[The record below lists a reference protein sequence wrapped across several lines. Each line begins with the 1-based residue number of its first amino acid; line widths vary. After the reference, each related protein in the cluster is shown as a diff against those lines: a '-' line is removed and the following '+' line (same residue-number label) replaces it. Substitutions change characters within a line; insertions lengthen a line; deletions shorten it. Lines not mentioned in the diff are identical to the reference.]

1 MKKFK
6 INSAD
11 VLEVLSYLY
20 INSSKSFLRFSLN
33 KLSLATATSKYAV
46 GGILLYL
53 SRNKIIQIN
62 RLSFKVFELQWSMS
76 KSSPTEEMAESVLGH
91 LSELSS
97 EFKSNSSE
105 LFPCPVGTTRVS
117 TSEVSA
123 RSVSPVSLDAHPVV
137 DLSNVKAS
145 LLVQELRRR
154 GFIVSATL
162 EL

>member
-1 MKKFK
+1 M
-6 INSAD
+6 
-11 VLEVLSYLY
+11 
-20 INSSKSFLRFSLN
+20 
-33 KLSLATATSKYAV
+33 

-53 SRNKIIQIN
+53 SRNKIVQID
-62 RLSFKVFELQWSMS
+62 RISYRVFELQWSVS
-76 KSSPTEEMAESVLGH
+76 KSCPTEAMAESVLGR
-91 LSELSS
+91 LSELSLK
-97 EFKSNSSE
+97 FKYSSSE

-117 TSEVSA
+117 TSEVST
-123 RSVSPVSLDAHPVV
+123 RSVSLDVPPV

>member
-62 RLSFKVFELQWSMS
+62 RLSYKVFELQWSML
-76 KSSPTEEMAESVLGH
+76 KSSPTEVMAESVLGH
-91 LSELSS
+91 LSELSF
-97 EFKSNSSE
+97 EFKYNSSK
-105 LFPCPVGTTRVS
+105 LFPCPVGTTRVG
-117 TSEVSA
+117 A
-123 RSVSPVSLDAHPVV
+123 RSVSLDVAPVV

-154 GFIVSATL
+154 GFVVSATL

>member
-11 VLEVLSYLY
+11 VLGVLSYLY
-20 INSSKSFLRFSLN
+20 INSLKSPMRFSLI
-33 KLSLATATSKYAV
+33 KLSIATTTSKYAM

-53 SRNKIIQIN
+53 SRNKIIQLN
-62 RLSFKVFELQWSMS
+62 RLSYKVFELQWSMS
-76 KSSPTEEMAESVLGH
+76 MSKSSPTEVMAESVLSN
-91 LSELSS
+91 LSEFSF

-123 RSVSPVSLDAHPVV
+123 RSVSSDVHPVV
-137 DLSNVKAS
+137 DLSNVEAS

-154 GFIVSATL
+154 GFVVSATL